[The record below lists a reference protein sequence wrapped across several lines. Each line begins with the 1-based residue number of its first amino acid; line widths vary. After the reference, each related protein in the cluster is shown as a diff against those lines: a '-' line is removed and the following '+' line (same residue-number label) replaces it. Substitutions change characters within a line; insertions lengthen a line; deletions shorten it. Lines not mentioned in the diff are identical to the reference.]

1 MILRRGGES
10 QLDFK
15 AAAAWD
21 DVSGQA
27 LDASEVTRARAKD
40 MSYIAD
46 KEVWRKIPRSA
57 ARRNGWKVI
66 PTRWIDINKG
76 SAQDPCY
83 RSRLVA
89 KEFNTGTQEGLFAAT
104 PPLEAVRLLLS
115 DVATV
120 RRTRPNEG
128 RVVMVNDV
136 ARAFFE
142 APMRREVCVD
152 LPTEAQVDDTEEM
165 VAILQNASMGL
176 ETRPQTSSWKSS
188 SL

>member
-1 MILRRGGES
+1 M
-10 QLDFK
+10 
-15 AAAAWD
+15 
-21 DVSGQA
+21 SGQA
-27 LDASEVTRARAKD
+27 LDADEVARGRAKE

-57 ARRNGWKVI
+57 AQRNGWRFI
-66 PTRWIDINKG
+66 PTRWIDINTG

-89 KEFNTGTQEGLFAAT
+89 KEFNTGAQEGLFAAT

-120 RRTRPNEG
+120 RKARPNED
-128 RVVMVNDV
+128 RVIMLNDV

-142 APMRREVCVD
+142 ARMKRYVCVD
-152 LPTEAQVDDTEEM
+152 LPAEARAESDAEDYVGLLLMSVYGTRRLKC
-165 VAILQNASMGL
+165 AISC
-176 ETRPQTSSWKSS
+176 
-188 SL
+188 

>member
-1 MILRRGGES
+1 MSFDPPGAFLSAPRQSPPAPLRKLVTVSAQTKLEHDLAEGGES

-27 LDASEVTRARAKD
+27 LDADEVVRARAKE

-66 PTRWIDINKG
+66 PTRWIDINTG

-89 KEFNTGTQEGLFAAT
+89 KEFNTGAEEGLFAAT

-115 DVATV
+115 DVATA
-120 RRTRPNEG
+120 REARPNEE
-128 RVVMVNDV
+128 RVIMVNDV
-136 ARAFFE
+136 A
-142 APMRREVCVD
+142 
-152 LPTEAQVDDTEEM
+152 L
-165 VAILQNASMGL
+165 LSS
-176 ETRPQTSSWKSS
+176 RPR
-188 SL
+188 